1 MGKISVSHEK
11 GGDDMSDIGCEVRGP
26 CAVAWLKG
34 ARHRFYEDRFR
45 LLPETIPLVGRSNR
59 GSIYSVFDGIGGA
72 PEGMRSAQH
81 MADILLRF
89 YQESH
94 LYADS
99 ARDIHRLLDEAN
111 QEINEWGT
119 IPGTDRPLGGCA
131 GTIAWIR
138 GNVLHAFHAGDTV
151 GFLIRADRP
160 ISLTRQHEKDGA
172 IYRYFGLGSNLR
184 IDSCRL
190 TLENGDRILLFSDGV
205 TKVMHPITAVD
216 VVCQS
221 SDIAE
226 AAMRLVRLSRLK
238 GSPDDITVLIA
249 HVEID

>member
-1 MGKISVSHEK
+1 MGDVC
-11 GGDDMSDIGCEVRGP
+11 CEVRGP
-26 CAVAWLKG
+26 AAVAWLKG
-34 ARHRFYEDRFR
+34 TRHRFYEDRFR
-45 LLPETIPLVGRSNR
+45 LLPDSIPLVAQSNR

-89 YQESH
+89 YQKSD

-99 ARDIHRLLDEAN
+99 ARDLHRLLNEAN
-111 QEINEWGT
+111 REINGWGT

-131 GTIAWIR
+131 GTVAWIR
-138 GNVLHAFHAGDTV
+138 GNVLHSFHAGDTV

-160 ISLTRQHEKDGA
+160 VSLTRQHEKDGA
-172 IYRYFGLGSNLR
+172 IYRYFGLGSNLK

-205 TKVMHPITAVD
+205 TKIMHPATAVD
-216 VVCQS
+216 IVCQS
-221 SDIAE
+221 NDMAE
-226 AAMRLVRLSRLK
+226 AATRLVRFSRLK
-238 GSPDDITVLIA
+238 GSLDDITVLMTR
-249 HVEID
+249 VEING